1 MTPEMALEKTKLD
14 GYQVLDRIRSHWLS
28 TLAHDLSGPLFAV
41 RGYTRLAL
49 EEKDSP
55 LTESRR
61 KYLTAVLENIDR
73 LVAFAQELNDA
84 PARDAFKFDTISF
97 RTLLQEAA
105 AGIRFELA
113 EKGILLTEQVADG
126 PLATIG
132 DREKLTAAVRGFL
145 LLAVDITGQGGTI
158 RMQAH
163 EENEKIILRFSSTR
177 GSEVSR
183 QSPRD
188 VSMPC
193 KLWRLHGGAAS
204 VSLAPDSEYLVVCE
218 LPLIRLVEC

>member
-61 KYLTAVLENIDR
+61 RYLTAVLENIDR

-84 PARDAFKFDTISF
+84 PARDAFKFDTIGF
-97 RTLLQEAA
+97 RTNH
-105 AGIRFELA
+105 RRSR
-113 EKGILLTEQVADG
+113 KT
-126 PLATIG
+126 
-132 DREKLTAAVRGFL
+132 DR
-145 LLAVDITGQGGTI
+145 GG
-158 RMQAH
+158 A
-163 EENEKIILRFSSTR
+163 RFSPSGCR
-177 GSEVSR
+177 YYRSR
-183 QSPRD
+183 
-188 VSMPC
+188 
-193 KLWRLHGGAAS
+193 W
-204 VSLAPDSEYLVVCE
+204 YN
-218 LPLIRLVEC
+218 

>member
-1 MTPEMALEKTKLD
+1 MALEKTKTERLPSPRPD
-14 GYQVLDRIRSHWLS
+14 SSHWLS

-61 KYLTAVLENIDR
+61 RYLTAVLENIDR

-97 RTLLQEAA
+97 RTLLQEVA
-105 AGIRFELA
+105 AGIRSSWRKRHPAYRTVA
-113 EKGILLTEQVADG
+113 EWSTFKHRRSRKT
-126 PLATIG
+126 
-132 DREKLTAAVRGFL
+132 DRGGARFSPSGCRYY
-145 LLAVDITGQGGTI
+145 GQGGTI

-177 GSEVSR
+177 VRKFPGSPARRFNALQIVAFTRRRRLR
-183 QSPRD
+183 QPRA
-188 VSMPC
+188 
-193 KLWRLHGGAAS
+193 R
-204 VSLAPDSEYLVVCE
+204 
-218 LPLIRLVEC
+218 